1 MTLTQIFAKVLN
13 MSLTASLVIVLVI
26 AARFILRKS
35 PKVFSYALWA
45 VVLFRLLCPVSLP
58 SPVSLLG
65 LLDAPVAQSEGLTTA
80 VEYVPYKV
88 VEKTAENSQQ
98 PSDLPQNTTAQA
110 PTQSH
115 LTSVEPQREP
125 IYTAEII
132 TYIWLAGSPA
142 SVGPYTP
149 ANGWHPAASWS
160 GHTVPGRLLS
170 FPADESL

>member
-65 LLDAPVAQSEGLTTA
+65 LLDAPVAESDGITSS
-80 VEYVPYKV
+80 VEYVPTNAGGY
-88 VEKTAENSQQ
+88 
-98 PSDLPQNTTAQA
+98 
-110 PTQSH
+110 
-115 LTSVEPQREP
+115 R
-125 IYTAEII
+125 EII
-132 TYIWLAGSPA
+132 VQNPVRTEIPDVPVRQQNQQVDVPSPA
-142 SVGPYTP
+142 KICIRSGNHNLRLDRRNGSV
-149 ANGWHPAASWS
+149 
-160 GHTVPGRLLS
+160 VPGRYRQLFPIPQTPNGCLS
-170 FPADESL
+170 A